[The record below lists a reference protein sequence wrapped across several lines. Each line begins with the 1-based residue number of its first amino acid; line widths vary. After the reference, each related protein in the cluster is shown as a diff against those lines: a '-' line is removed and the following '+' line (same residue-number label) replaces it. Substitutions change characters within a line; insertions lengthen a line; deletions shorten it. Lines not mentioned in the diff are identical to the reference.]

1 MRSSST
7 LQWDGGLLRGHDLSQ
22 AGGSYIRSMR
32 RLLVLT
38 PLLLLGACG
47 SSDLTFTS
55 EVGEKVIIKKETI
68 KQISDSSSE
77 EMKASRARL
86 LARDRRV
93 VAESAPGDML
103 YEEAFK
109 SMKALETVSRLNE
122 TGIWYKEYRY
132 VPISVDLNG
141 VKTVGKESYVICVDQ
156 SLTPREREVIGE
168 GILTQNIVQGQPGDP
183 ISAAIC
189 SEFASFDRK

>member
-1 MRSSST
+1 
-7 LQWDGGLLRGHDLSQ
+7 
-22 AGGSYIRSMR
+22 MR
-32 RLLVLT
+32 RLLVLA

-47 SSDLTFTS
+47 NSELTFTN

-68 KQISDSSSE
+68 KQISDSSNE
-77 EMKASRARL
+77 EVKASRAKL

-93 VAESAPGDML
+93 VAESTPGDTL
-103 YEEAFK
+103 YEMALK
-109 SMKALETVSRLNE
+109 SMKALEMVNRLNE

-132 VPISVDLNG
+132 IPINIDLNG

-156 SLTPREREVIGE
+156 SLSPREKQIIGD
-168 GILTQNIVQGQPGDP
+168 GILTQYIVNGRPGDP
-183 ISAAIC
+183 VSAAIC